1 MFISTI
7 ISRLLQS
14 FEFFR
19 SGFGRWLSL
28 GLSKFLEFK
37 IFVVPLFIWGVIR
50 LTISLFRAFCSA
62 VSTYFDSIH
71 FSGIQV
77 GGVNVLAVA
86 NTVLPIDE
94 LVGMIV
100 AWFGLYAVCA
110 SIRFVRAAWS
120 AVPFKAS

>member
-1 MFISTI
+1 MFISTLI
-7 ISRLLQS
+7 GRLLQS

-28 GLSKFLEFK
+28 FLSKFLEFK
-37 IFVVPLFIWGVIR
+37 IFWVPLFVWGVIR
-50 LTISLFRAFCSA
+50 LTITLFRAFCSA
-62 VSTYFDSIH
+62 VSTYFHSIG
-71 FSGIQV
+71 FSGIQI
-77 GGVNVLAVA
+77 GGVDLLAVA

-94 LVGMIV
+94 LIGMIL